1 MEDYKMCDY
10 RVDILD
16 FQKCVERKIYVVAT
30 DGWDAMHKAIA
41 KASRFEVV
49 TDVTCL
55 GPALRQ
61 SAL

>member
-16 FQKCVERKIYVVAT
+16 FQKCKERKIYVVALN
-30 DGWDAMHKAIA
+30 GMQAIQQARA
-41 KASRFEVV
+41 KTSRWEVV

-55 GPALRQ
+55 GPALCREVE
-61 SAL
+61 